1 MKRSASIALFV
12 VARLAL
18 ADDWKEVQDTDGVKV
33 FSRSVPDRPIR
44 SVKGT
49 GIVDAPVAKVVLVL
63 LDDARAPEWVDSLA
77 EARVVRQIGPSE
89 YIEYNHVSM
98 PLVVSDREFVT
109 RVSMSVDRE
118 KRTVVIRSVPADDL
132 EVKKKKEAWVRGTL
146 SAVYVLESI
155 DEGKRTRLT
164 VEVDADPK
172 GALPPFVVNF
182 FQKDWS
188 RDTIK
193 GIRKQTKKADLKVP
207 DGFAEFL
214 DPIDF

>member
-1 MKRSASIALFV
+1 MTP
-12 VARLAL
+12 
-18 ADDWKEVQDTDGVKV
+18 DVK
-33 FSRSVPDRPIR
+33 
-44 SVKGT
+44 
-49 GIVDAPVAKVVLVL
+49 
-63 LDDARAPEWVDSLA
+63 
-77 EARVVRQIGPSE
+77 
-89 YIEYNHVSM
+89 
-98 PLVVSDREFVT
+98 
-109 RVSMSVDRE
+109 RVSSFIFLTRCSFDPE
-118 KRTVVIRSVPADDL
+118 IITHPF
-132 EVKKKKEAWVRGTL
+132 
-146 SAVYVLESI
+146 AVGLLWI

-164 VEVDADPK
+164 IEVDADPK

>member
-1 MKRSASIALFV
+1 MKRVAAVLFA
-12 VARLAL
+12 VARLAF
-18 ADDWKEVQDTDGVKV
+18 AEDWKEVQDTDGVKV
-33 FSRSVPDRPIR
+33 YSRALPDRAIR

-49 GIVDAPVAKVVLVL
+49 GIVDAPVAKVALVL

-77 EARVVRQIGPSE
+77 EARVVRRVGPAE

-109 RVSMSVDRE
+109 RVTMEVDKE
-118 KRTVVIRSVPADDL
+118 KRVVVMRSVPADDS
-132 EVKKKKEAWVRGTL
+132 EVKTTAAWVRGAL

-172 GALPPFVVNF
+172 GALPPFIVNF

-193 GIRKQTKKADLKVP
+193 GIRAQSKKPDLKAPEEFV
-207 DGFAEFL
+207 EFL
-214 DPIDF
+214 APIDF

>member
-1 MKRSASIALFV
+1 MQRSAAIAVFV
-12 VARLAL
+12 VAHLAL

-33 FSRSVPDRPIR
+33 FSRSLPDRPIR

-132 EVKKKKEAWVRGTL
+132 EVKKNEAWVRGTL

-164 VEVDADPK
+164 IEVDADPK